1 MSSRESCRLT
11 NRFFYRLFTRPFY
24 YADYLHIRLSPRL
37 FTRPFI
43 TSLFTLLSFPPQH
56 DTFCLTRLSNLIFIM
71 QKEKETF
78 ERLNTI
84 AADVRNNKLTRKD
97 LIFRKCFPDRISG
110 QGSGYEGNVGKPLF
124 SRVQAAVRRSV
135 GRSVGPSVGPSVS
148 TYFFVDFWAL
158 LPLPNRRDLC
168 HFFTH

>member
-1 MSSRESCRLT
+1 MPIIYTSVYHL
-11 NRFFYRLFTRPFY
+11 
-24 YADYLHIRLSPRL
+24 DYLHALLLRLYLL
-37 FTRPFI
+37 FCP
-43 TSLFTLLSFPPQH
+43 SPPQH

-110 QGSGYEGNVGKPLF
+110 QGSGYEGNV
-124 SRVQAAVRRSV
+124 
-135 GRSVGPSVGPSVS
+135 
-148 TYFFVDFWAL
+148 
-158 LPLPNRRDLC
+158 
-168 HFFTH
+168 